1 MAKMG
6 KKLSEELA
14 KLAKEAHTILNDG
27 TPVTKEQVLAEL
39 IWKQALG
46 WDEKVRDEC
55 GNLKEIHHPPV
66 AWCAQFLYE
75 RCDGK
80 APMAEIDQVK
90 GIKASERIRDLSRN
104 RLNALVPVKKGPPVH
119 SPK

>member
-1 MAKMG
+1 MAKLG

-14 KLAKEAHTILNDG
+14 KLAKEAHTITDDG
-27 TPVTKEQVLAEL
+27 TVVTREQALADL

-46 WDEKVRDEC
+46 WKEKVRDEE
-55 GNLKEIHHPPV
+55 GNLKEVSHPPV
-66 AWCAQFLYE
+66 AWAQQYVYE